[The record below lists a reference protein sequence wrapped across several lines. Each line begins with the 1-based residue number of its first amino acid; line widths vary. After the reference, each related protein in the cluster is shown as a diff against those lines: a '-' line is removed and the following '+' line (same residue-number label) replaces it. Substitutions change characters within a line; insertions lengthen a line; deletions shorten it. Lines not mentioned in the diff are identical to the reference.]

1 MTAYDFDA
9 GTFPA
14 ARENPGLVG
23 HEDAERNLRQG
34 FESGRL
40 AHAWLISGP
49 QGIGKATLAY
59 RFARYVL
66 AHGTNEGG
74 GDAAGAGLFGESP
87 LPGETSETPEA
98 NGPLYLAPSHPV
110 FQRVASG
117 GHVDL
122 ISVERT
128 INEKTGKLRTEIIV
142 DDVRG
147 VGQFFRLTAGEG
159 GWRVAVIDCADE
171 MNLSAANALLKVLEE
186 PPERALL
193 LLVSH
198 NPGRLLPT
206 IRSRCRK
213 LALQPLGDET
223 VASLIETYRPD
234 LDPGDTTALARLAD
248 GSPGRAL
255 ALAAEGGLD
264 LYREMTGLLETLPR
278 LDIAALHA
286 FGAKLGKTGSDE
298 AFRTAT
304 GLLRWWLA
312 RLIMVAAGA
321 AAGGPIG
328 SRGQAA
334 GRFSA
339 DDEALIS
346 RLGGAA
352 GLDRW
357 FEVWEKINRLLD
369 KTDPI
374 NLNRKQVV
382 LNVFLTLENAVRP

>member
-1 MTAYDFDA
+1 MTTDHDDSEM
-9 GTFPA
+9 FPA
-14 ARENPGLVG
+14 ARENPGLLG
-23 HEDAERNLRQG
+23 HEDAEQTLRQG

-49 QGIGKATLAY
+49 EGIGKATLAY

-66 AHGTNEGG
+66 ANGSEGG
-74 GDAAGAGLFGESP
+74 DAGAGLFGESL
-87 LPGETSETPEA
+87 LPGETPET
-98 NGPLYLAPSHPV
+98 NGPLYLAPGHPV
-110 FQRVASG
+110 FQRVAAG

-122 ISVERT
+122 TSVERT
-128 INEKTGKLRTEIIV
+128 VNEKTGKLRTEIIV
-142 DDVRG
+142 EDVRG

-159 GWRVAVIDCADE
+159 GWRVAVVDCADE
-171 MNLSAANALLKVLEE
+171 MNPSAANALLKVLEE

-213 LALQPLGDET
+213 LALQPLEEET
-223 VASLIETYRPD
+223 VASLIGAYRPD
-234 LDPGDTTALARLAD
+234 LDPSDTTALARLAD

-286 FGAKLGKTGSDE
+286 FGGKLGRTGADD

-304 GLLRWWLA
+304 GLFRWWLA
-312 RLIMVAAGA
+312 RLILATAGDAAGNQSQ
-321 AAGGPIG
+321 G
-328 SRGQAA
+328 A
-334 GRFSA
+334 GRFSP
-339 DDEALIS
+339 DEEALIG
-346 RLGGAA
+346 RLGAAA

-369 KTDPI
+369 KTDSV